1 MSKSDNVLAGSV
13 ANLKPGS
20 LFAGYRIEGLIDR
33 GGMGV
38 IYKATDL
45 ELDRTVALKLIAPEQ
60 IHDPVAVARF
70 KDEARLAASLHHP
83 NIVTIYR
90 GGEYHGALY
99 LAMRYVR
106 GTTLRDVIRQG
117 PMDLAE
123 VARLI
128 RDIAGALDAT
138 HASGLVHRDVKP
150 ANILVTGDGGK
161 RHAYLSDFGV
171 TKRVSAPGDL
181 TRTGTWVGTPDYL
194 APEQIQDDQVD
205 ARTDVYSLGCVFHEM
220 LTGAVPYP
228 KREYARKLF
237 AHMKEPPPR
246 PRAFRPELVES
257 FDEVVAKAAAK
268 EPVDRY
274 ASAGELADA
283 VEAALVHQQ
292 ELSQETVERPAGTTT
307 REDASGRN
315 GSRAEPPAAALSNE
329 APTRAESAAGSV
341 VTVAPA
347 AGPATTPRR
356 RSTRRGSRVAAGLI
370 LLAGVSTAAL
380 VAAFGL
386 PAIGGSPDRPTGP
399 PVERWPTALQP
410 VPTNHVD
417 GAGDAEIRL
426 NGTVATVTV
435 QTTGLLDGAPHAMHI
450 HADGLGRCPPPSV
463 ARRHNGRRAISS
475 TDAVPFFGR
484 PLTSLTTR
492 GDTGVDSILALNR
505 FPVEGSIRYRRT
517 IDVGGAV
524 AGFIRQGN
532 ATVVIHGIDHNRNG
546 RYDSVLHDKAN
557 RGIAGEG
564 TAPAVCG
571 ALRSA
576 RVERASDGETLV
588 HQKSRQEKTEIF
600 VAHIDTPAEVRAP
613 QLLCP
618 LHRSTTTL

>member
-1 MSKSDNVLAGSV
+1 VLAGSV
-13 ANLKPGS
+13 ANLKRGS
-20 LFAGYRIEGLIDR
+20 LFAEYRIEGLIDR

-60 IHDPVAVARF
+60 IHDPVVVARF
-70 KDEARLAASLHHP
+70 KVEARLAASLHHP

-99 LAMRYVR
+99 LAMRYVP
-106 GTTLRDVIRQG
+106 GMTLRDVIRKG
-117 PMDLAE
+117 LMDLPH
-123 VARLI
+123 VARII

-150 ANILVTGDGGK
+150 ANILVTGDDGQG
-161 RHAYLSDFGV
+161 HAYLSDFGV
-171 TKRVSAPGDL
+171 TKRVSAAGDL

-194 APEQIQDDQVD
+194 APEQIQDGQVD
-205 ARTDVYSLGCVFHEM
+205 ARTDVYSLGCVLYEM

-228 KREYARKLF
+228 RRDYATKLF
-237 AHMKEPPPR
+237 AHMKEPPPM
-246 PRAFRPELVES
+246 PRVSRPELVER
-257 FDEVVAKAAAK
+257 FDDVVAKAIAK
-268 EPVDRY
+268 APADRY
-274 ASAGELADA
+274 ASAGELAGA
-283 VEAALVHQQ
+283 VEAAVALQQ
-292 ELSQETVERPAGTTT
+292 ELSEETVERPGLETVP
-307 REDASGRN
+307 E
-315 GSRAEPPAAALSNE
+315 GSRAGASDLDA
-329 APTRAESAAGSV
+329 
-341 VTVAPA
+341 APA
-347 AGPATTPRR
+347 AGPATTHRRPAGRR
-356 RSTRRGSRVAAGLI
+356 RSRAVAGLI
-370 LLAGVSTAAL
+370 LVGGVSATAV
-380 VAAFGL
+380 VAAFVVAATDR
-386 PAIGGSPDRPTGP
+386 PSDRPTGP

-426 NGTVATVTV
+426 DGTVATVTV
-435 QTTGLLDGAPHAMHI
+435 RTAGLLDGVPHAMHI

-492 GDTGVDSILALNR
+492 GDTGVDSILALTR
-505 FPVEGSIRYRRT
+505 FPVQGDIRYRRT

-532 ATVVIHGIDHNRNG
+532 ATVVVHGIDHNRNG
-546 RYDSVLHDKAN
+546 RYDGVLHDNAN

-571 ALRSA
+571 PLRSA
-576 RVERASDGETLV
+576 RFDRASDGVTVADQSPRWEEGEV
-588 HQKSRQEKTEIF
+588 F
-600 VAHIDTPAEVRAP
+600 VARIDTPAEARAP

-618 LHRSTTTL
+618 LHRSATTL

>member
-1 MSKSDNVLAGSV
+1 MSKSGHVFAGSV

-20 LFAGYRIEGLIDR
+20 HFAGYRIEGLIDR

-60 IHDPVAVARF
+60 IHDPVVVARF
-70 KDEARLAASLHHP
+70 KVEARLAASLHHP

-99 LAMRYVR
+99 LAMRYVP
-106 GTTLRDVIRQG
+106 GMTLRDVIQKG
-117 PMDLAE
+117 LMDLPH
-123 VARLI
+123 VARII

-150 ANILVTGDGGK
+150 ANILVTGDDGQG
-161 RHAYLSDFGV
+161 HAYLSDFGV
-171 TKRVSAPGDL
+171 TKRVSAAGNL

-194 APEQIQDDQVD
+194 APEQIQDGQVD
-205 ARTDVYSLGCVFHEM
+205 ARTDVYSLGCVLYEM

-228 KREYARKLF
+228 RRDYATKLW
-237 AHMKEPPPR
+237 AHMKDPPPA
-246 PRAFRPELVES
+246 PRVSRPELVER
-257 FDEVVAKAAAK
+257 FDDVVAKATAK
-268 EPVDRY
+268 APADRY

-283 VEAALVHQQ
+283 VEAAVALQQ
-292 ELSQETVERPAGTTT
+292 ELSQETVDQSGLGTAQ
-307 REDASGRN
+307 E
-315 GSRAEPPAAALSNE
+315 GSRAAASAMASR
-329 APTRAESAAGSV
+329 APTRGAEAAASDV
-341 VTVAPA
+341 HAAPA
-347 AGPATTPRR
+347 TGPATTHRRPAGRR
-356 RSTRRGSRVAAGLI
+356 RARAVAGLI
-370 LLAGVSTAAL
+370 LVGGVSATAV
-380 VAAFGL
+380 VAAFVV
-386 PAIGGSPDRPTGP
+386 PATDRPSDRPTGP

-417 GAGDAEIRL
+417 GSGDAEIRL

-435 QTTGLLDGAPHAMHI
+435 RTAGLLDGVPHAMHI

-492 GDTGVDSILALNR
+492 GDTGVDSILALTR
-505 FPVEGSIRYRRT
+505 FPVQGDIRYRRT

-532 ATVVIHGIDHNRNG
+532 ATVVVHGIDHNRNG
-546 RYDSVLHDKAN
+546 RYDGVLQDKAN
-557 RGIAGEG
+557 RGFAGEG

-571 ALRSA
+571 PLRSA
-576 RVERASDGETLV
+576 RLDRASDGVTV
-588 HQKSRQEKTEIF
+588 ADQSTRREKGEVF
-600 VAHIDTPAEVRAP
+600 VAHIDAPAEAP